1 MTDAGSDVKRFDV
14 ESFGVEPFDVEKIRA
29 DFPILHQHVN
39 GQPLVYLDSAATTQK
54 PNVVIDAISDY
65 YRNDNS
71 NVHRGAHALADRA
84 TVKFEAA
91 RNKVA
96 AFLNASDAKQIIW
109 TRGTTESINLV
120 ASCWGRSNL
129 TAGDRILVSAME
141 HHSNIVPW
149 QLIAGAM
156 GASVEPVPVDATGTI
171 DLAAFEAMLD
181 ERVKMV
187 SVGHVSNAL
196 GSINPVEKII
206 ALAHAAGAKVMVDG
220 AQAVSHWAVDVQT
233 LDCDFYAFSAHKLFG
248 PTGLGVL
255 YGKRE
260 LLEAIPPYQGGG
272 EMIET
277 VSFAGTTFNQLPY
290 KFEAGTPDIA
300 GAIGFGAAID
310 YLNSIDRKAAAA
322 HEQALLAYA
331 EEKARNTS
339 GIKLIG
345 TSANKT
351 SVMSFILE
359 GAHPAD
365 LGVLLDKQGIAVRTG
380 NHCAQP
386 IMDQYGIPG
395 TVRASFS
402 FYNTFAEVD
411 RLFAAIEKAKTFLL

>member
-1 MTDAGSDVKRFDV
+1 MTASTVGVETSKTDA
-14 ESFGVEPFDVEKIRA
+14 FDVEKVRA
-29 DFPILHQHVN
+29 DFPILHQEVN
-39 GQPLVYLDSAATTQK
+39 GQLLVYLDNAATTQK
-54 PNVVIDAISDY
+54 PNAVIDAISDY
-65 YRNDNS
+65 YRTDNS

-91 RNKVA
+91 RTKVA
-96 AFLNASDAKQIIW
+96 EFINAPSATQIIW

-120 ASCWGRSNL
+120 AASWGGANL
-129 TAGDRILVSAME
+129 KAGDRILVSAME

-149 QLIAGAM
+149 QLIAQKTGAV
-156 GASVEPVPVDATGTI
+156 VEAIPVDATGTI
-171 DLAAFEAMLD
+171 NMLAFEAMLD
-181 ERVKMV
+181 ARVKMV
-187 SVGHVSNAL
+187 AVGHVSNAM
-196 GSINPVEKII
+196 GTINPIEKII
-206 ALAHAAGAKVMVDG
+206 TLAHAVGSRVLIDG
-220 AQAVSHWAVDVQT
+220 AQAVSHWAVDMQV
-233 LDCDFYAFSAHKLFG
+233 LNCDFYVFSAHKLFG

-255 YGKRE
+255 YGKRD
-260 LLEAIPPYQGGG
+260 LLESMPPYQGGG

-300 GAIGFGAAID
+300 GVIGFGAAID
-310 YLNSIDRKAAAA
+310 YLHNLDRKAAAA

-331 EEKARNTS
+331 EEKARATT

-345 TSANKT
+345 TSAHKT
-351 SVMSFILE
+351 SVMSFVLE

-365 LGVLLDKQGIAVRTG
+365 IGVLLDKQGVAVRTG

-386 IMDQYGIPG
+386 IMDQFKIPG

-402 FYNTFAEVD
+402 FYNTFAEID
-411 RLFAAIEKAKTFLL
+411 CLFAALEKAKLFLM

>member
-1 MTDAGSDVKRFDV
+1 MTVVSLDI
-14 ESFGVEPFDVEKIRA
+14 EPFDVERIRA
-29 DFPILHQHVN
+29 DFPILHQEVN
-39 GQPLVYLDSAATTQK
+39 GQPLVYLDNAATTQK
-54 PNVVIDAISDY
+54 PTAVIDAISDY
-65 YRNDNS
+65 YRTDNS

-84 TVKFEAA
+84 TVKFENA

-96 AFLNASDAKQIIW
+96 EFINAPDAKQVIW

-120 ASCWGRSNL
+120 AASWGRTQLKS
-129 TAGDRILVSAME
+129 GDRILVSAME

-149 QLIAGAM
+149 QLAAQATGAV
-156 GASVEPVPVDATGTI
+156 VEAIPVDSTGTI
-171 DLAAFEAMLD
+171 DLHVFETMLD
-181 ERVKMV
+181 TRVKMV
-187 SVGHVSNAL
+187 SVGHVSNAM

-206 ALAHAAGAKVMVDG
+206 SLSHAAGALVLIDG
-220 AQAVSHWAVDVQT
+220 AQAVSHWAVDVQQ
-233 LDCDFYAFSAHKLFG
+233 LNCDFYAFSAHKLFG

-260 LLEAIPPYQGGG
+260 ILDAMPPYQGGG

-277 VSFAGTTFNQLPY
+277 VSFCGTTFNQLPY

-300 GAIGFGAAID
+300 GVIGFGAAID
-310 YLNSIDRKAAAA
+310 YLNKLDRQAAAD
-322 HEQALLAYA
+322 HEQALLEYA
-331 EEKARNTS
+331 EKKARATS
-339 GIKLIG
+339 GITLIG
-345 TSANKT
+345 TSAHKT

-365 LGVLLDKQGIAVRTG
+365 VGVLLDKQGVAVRTG

-386 IMDQYGIPG
+386 IMDQFGIPG

-402 FYNTFAEVD
+402 FYNTFDEVD
-411 RLFAAIEKAKTFLL
+411 RLFAAIEKAKMFLL